1 METSFKKQLKMSEQI
16 LNTLNSQRS
25 YFASGDT
32 KDVAF
37 RIDKLKQLKEEIS
50 KNEEEH
56 L

>member
-1 METSFKKQLKMSEQI
+1 MSEQI

-25 YFASGDT
+25 YFASGAT

-37 RIDKLKQLKEEIS
+37 RIDKLKKLKEEIYKS
-50 KNEEEH
+50 EKKFVR